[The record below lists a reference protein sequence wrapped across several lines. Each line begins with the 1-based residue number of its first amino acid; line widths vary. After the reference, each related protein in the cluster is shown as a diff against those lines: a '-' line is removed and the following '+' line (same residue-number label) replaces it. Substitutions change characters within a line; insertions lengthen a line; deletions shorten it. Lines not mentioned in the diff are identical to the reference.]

1 MSFKIDEALDPSHEN
16 ALIAWAEKVATPYFD
31 SFEEKDSNDG
41 LRVELDAIFNWVYQ
55 VKVKRPWSLMG
66 KETLEIHGIWETD
79 QSFPIISGLAATELV
94 DVSLGFPL
102 LWLARDI
109 QAHSWDYDLVGC
121 ADNKWAKPMRDEDGY
136 GPDYRELDLNEE
148 FWHEDPIPIAHGDK
162 VSLSI
167 LGFEGEESDLASV
180 SRWNV
185 MFLDGYSGEADP
197 ELNTINIVK
206 EPTLLLNGEIIPKEQ
221 VNSVLLRAGE
231 LLNARPIF

>member
-1 MSFKIDEALDPSHEN
+1 MEP
-16 ALIAWAEKVATPYFD
+16 
-31 SFEEKDSNDG
+31 DG
-41 LRVELDAIFNWVYQ
+41 QGNSRGSRNLGNRSVFSDHQWF
-55 VKVKRPWSLMG
+55 SG
-66 KETLEIHGIWETD
+66 HGTCRCR
-79 QSFPIISGLAATELV
+79 
-94 DVSLGFPL
+94 LGFPL

-121 ADNKWAKPMRDEDGY
+121 ADNNWAKPMRDEDGY

-148 FWHEDPIPIAHGDK
+148 FWHQDPIPIAHGDK

-197 ELNTINIVK
+197 ELNTISIVK
-206 EPTLLLNGEIIPKEQ
+206 EPTLLLNGEVISREQ
-221 VNSVLLRAGE
+221 TNSVLLRAGE